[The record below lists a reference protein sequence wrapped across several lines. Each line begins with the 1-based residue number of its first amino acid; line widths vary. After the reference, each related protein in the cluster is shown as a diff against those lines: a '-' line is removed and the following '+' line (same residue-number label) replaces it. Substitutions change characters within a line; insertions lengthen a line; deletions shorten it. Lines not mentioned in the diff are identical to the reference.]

1 MAYSVEFKPSAVRD
15 LAALPKD
22 AQRRLALKIDSL
34 ALDPRPSG
42 CEKIQG
48 GEGLSRVRVGDYRVI
63 YFAEDLRLLILVVKI
78 GHRKDVYRGL

>member
-48 GEGLSRVRVGDYRVI
+48 EANLFRIRVGDYRIVYLI
-63 YFAEDLRLLILVVKI
+63 KDVRLFVLIVKI
-78 GHRKDVYRGL
+78 GHRKDVYRRI